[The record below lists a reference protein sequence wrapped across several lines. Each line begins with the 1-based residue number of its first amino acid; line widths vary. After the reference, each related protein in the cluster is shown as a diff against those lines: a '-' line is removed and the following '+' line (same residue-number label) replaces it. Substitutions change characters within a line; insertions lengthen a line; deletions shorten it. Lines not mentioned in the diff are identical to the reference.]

1 MTRKISGS
9 VELISRMLTGK
20 VPALPRIG
28 FSVVDVRDLAALH
41 IKAMRD
47 SKAAGQRFLGMG
59 DFLWMEDRAKLR
71 TNLMG
76 LRLPPKF
83 GVRQSPAIV
92 VSQVKRMRLRRT
104 YLENERIGDSACGA
118 PPLRTQALCG
128 EWNEEAH
135 NRLSAEL
142 RQRPADKAEH
152 ARAIGQGEYASQS
165 RMKLTH
171 LRSTALI
178 APRV

>member
-1 MTRKISGS
+1 MTRKISGA

-104 YLENERIGDSACGA
+104 YLENERIGDSACGDH
-118 PPLRTQALCG
+118 RCG
-128 EWNEEAH
+128 HRRFAESGTRKHITDCLPSYGNG
-135 NRLSAEL
+135 RLTKPSMQE
-142 RQRPADKAEH
+142 RSDKANT
-152 ARAIGQGEYASQS
+152 RASLG
-165 RMKLTH
+165 
-171 LRSTALI
+171 
-178 APRV
+178 